1 MEKSDRERQMPCG
14 LTYTRHLKNKT
25 NKPTKRNRLI
35 DTENEPVI
43 ARWGRSGA
51 WEKGGAMKKDQ
62 PVVAKWSRGGGV
74 QPWEGGR

>member
-43 ARWGRSGA
+43 AGWGRSGA
-51 WEKGGAMKKDQ
+51 WEKGGGDEEG
-62 PVVAKWSRGGGV
+62 PTGGREVVA
-74 QPWEGGR
+74 GR